1 LTFSTTT
8 VNNQMRIAITGST
21 SVGKST
27 LIKQFLQEWPMYK
40 QPAKT
45 YRDIIK
51 DQNIQLSKQGNKES
65 QRAILNALVDEV
77 QLASVSDDRHIIFDR
92 CTVDN
97 IAYSLW
103 HYAKETPGFTN
114 EYIIDSKAIAAL
126 ALKHVDVIFYL
137 PIRQEIP
144 ITPRDGR
151 ETDPVFREEIDNIL
165 DALVDSYE
173 KNTGAFFPTEDCPAV
188 IRLEGPP
195 DMRIPQMKLYIKE
208 NGNGYGEED
217 GSLID
222 ASKVVLDGE
231 QAPF

>member
-1 LTFSTTT
+1 
-8 VNNQMRIAITGST
+8 MRIAIIGST

-27 LIKQFLQEWPMYK
+27 LIEQFLKQWPMYK
-40 QPAKT
+40 KPEKT

-51 DQNIQLSKQGNKES
+51 EQGLKLSKEGNKES
-65 QRAILNALVDEV
+65 QKAILNALVDEV
-77 QLASVSDDRHIIFDR
+77 QLVSVSDDKHIIFDR
-92 CTVDN
+92 CPVDN

-103 HYAKETPGFTN
+103 HYAKDTPGFTT
-114 EYIIDSKAIAAL
+114 EFIIDCKAIAAL
-126 ALKHVDVIFYL
+126 SLKSLDVIFYL
-137 PIRQEIP
+137 PVRKEIP
-144 ITPRDGR
+144 ITPREGR
-151 ETDPVFREEIDNIL
+151 ETDERFREEIDNIF
-165 DALVDSYE
+165 DSLVDSYE

-195 DMRIPQMKLYIKE
+195 DMRLPQMKLYIKD

-231 QAPF
+231 KVPF